1 MAIKKEYVMTT
12 KDKPIEHE
20 SVTCEVCLKE
30 VPVSE
35 ATVPEASD
43 YFVHFCGL
51 ECYEKWKNQ
60 GDKSKVQ
67 GKNPGA

>member
-1 MAIKKEYVMTT
+1 MTPN
-12 KDKPIEHE
+12 DKPVTVE
-20 SVTCEVCLKE
+20 SVQCDVCLKE

-51 ECYEKWKNQ
+51 ECYAKWKEQ
-60 GDKSKVQ
+60 GQKPETQAVR
-67 GKNPGA
+67 PGS

>member
-1 MAIKKEYVMTT
+1 MTT
-12 KDKPIEHE
+12 HDKPIEPE
-20 SVTCEVCLKE
+20 SVKCEVCLKE

-51 ECYEKWKNQ
+51 ECYEKWKEQ
-60 GDKSKVQ
+60 GDKTKVQ
-67 GKNPGA
+67 ASNPVK

>member
-1 MAIKKEYVMTT
+1 MTT
-12 KDKPIEHE
+12 KDKPIELE
-20 SVTCEVCLKE
+20 SVKCEVCLKE
-30 VPVSE
+30 VPISE

-51 ECYEKWKNQ
+51 ECYEKWKEQ

-67 GKNPGA
+67 ANNPGS

>member
-1 MAIKKEYVMTT
+1 MTAH
-12 KDKPIEHE
+12 DKPVELD
-20 SVTCEVCLKE
+20 SVKCEVCLKE

-35 ATVPEASD
+35 STIPEASD

-51 ECYEKWKNQ
+51 ECYEKWRMQ

-67 GKNPGA
+67 VQSPES

>member
-1 MAIKKEYVMTT
+1 MAAKKECVMTPN
-12 KDKPIEHE
+12 DKPVTVE
-20 SVTCEVCLKE
+20 SVKCDVCLKE

-51 ECYEKWKNQ
+51 ECYAKWKEQ
-60 GDKSKVQ
+60 GQAPKDQ
-67 GKNPGA
+67 GSRPDA